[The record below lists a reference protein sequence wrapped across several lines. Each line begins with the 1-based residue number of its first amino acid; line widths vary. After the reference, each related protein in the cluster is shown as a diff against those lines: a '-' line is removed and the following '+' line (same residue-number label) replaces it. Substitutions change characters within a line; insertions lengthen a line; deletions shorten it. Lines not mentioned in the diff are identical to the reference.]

1 MKVQGYHWNWNAINE
16 QKREFYGGIIKKCDN
31 EQRRYL
37 IQFDNG
43 DDDALII

>member
-1 MKVQGYHWNWNAINE
+1 MKVKGYRWNWNAINE
-16 QKREFYGGIIKKCDN
+16 QKREFYGGIIIKTCDN

-43 DDDALII
+43 DDDALI